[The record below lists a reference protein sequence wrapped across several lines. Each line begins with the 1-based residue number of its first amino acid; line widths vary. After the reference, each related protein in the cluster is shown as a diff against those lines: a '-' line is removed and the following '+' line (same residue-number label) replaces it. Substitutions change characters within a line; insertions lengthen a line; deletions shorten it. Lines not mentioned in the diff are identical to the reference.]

1 MIEPPAESNR
11 HRPTGRDAPR
21 RRRPPPWKRL
31 LAGLISIVVVTFAAI
46 GLAVWWEDRPLAA
59 IERALD
65 LKDYDQALLLTDK
78 YLKDSPYHLRALDQK
93 ARALAGLQRWSEA
106 ERLFDRIGGESF
118 ASRRAWSQALLH
130 ERRWNEALP
139 LLTRLNEQAPH
150 DPDILHELCAC
161 EAKLGYFDESIEAAK
176 RLTRISGHGR
186 RGRFLLGMLHYKRG
200 NNRLAIEAW
209 KPLFEEGPDLSD
221 LQASPAEFLLAF
233 GRALLDDGRPAEA
246 LQPLKRAVHLDPAAE
261 ALDALAEAHDDLG
274 DRAQAAALWEQAV
287 ARSPEDRAAREGLAR
302 AALEKKAPAE
312 ALRWLGPLLTK
323 DDLHSSTAF
332 LAQRCASFAGDKE
345 AAATW
350 TARANS
356 LRDREK
362 KIDAV
367 EQALRDTPRSF
378 WARCVRAHKFASEGN
393 FSQALELSEE
403 LRRQKPDEP
412 FVRDL
417 AEAIRNHK
425 PLPPLESI
433 PLKQF

>member
-1 MIEPPAESNR
+1 MPNPPAETTP
-11 HRPTGRDAPR
+11 HRPTGRDALR
-21 RRRPPPWKRL
+21 RKRSPPWKRL
-31 LAGLISIVVVTFAAI
+31 VVGLTCIIVVTLAAI
-46 GLAVWWEDRPLAA
+46 GLSVWWEDRPLAA

-65 LKDYDQALLLTDK
+65 LKDYNEALLLTDK
-78 YLKDSPYHLRALDQK
+78 YLKDSPYHVRALDQK
-93 ARALAGLQRWSEA
+93 ARALAGLERWSEA
-106 ERLFDRIGGESF
+106 ERLFNRIGGESF

-130 ERRWNEALP
+130 EHRWNEALA
-139 LLTRLNEQAPH
+139 LLTPLNEQAP
-150 DPDILHELCAC
+150 DDADILHELCAC
-161 EAKLGYFDESIEAAK
+161 EASLGYFDESIEAAK
-176 RLTRISGHGR
+176 RLTRISGHVR

-221 LQASPAEFLLAF
+221 LQASPAEFLLAY

-246 LQPLKRAVHLDPAAE
+246 LEPLKRAVQLDPAAE
-261 ALDALAEAHDDLG
+261 ALDALAETHDDLG
-274 DRAQAAALWEQAV
+274 DRAKAAALWEQAV
-287 ARSPEDRAAREGLAR
+287 ARSPDNRAAREGLAR

-323 DDLHSSTAF
+323 DDLQSSTAF

-345 AAATW
+345 TATTW
-350 TARANS
+350 TARANA

-362 KIDAV
+362 KIAAV

-393 FSQALELSEE
+393 FSQALALAEE

-412 FVRDL
+412 FARDL

-425 PLPPLESI
+425 PLPSLELI
-433 PLKQF
+433 PLKQY